1 MQALHSERLI
11 DVPIESLPFVDEH
24 STTVD
29 ASLDATWDALLET
42 CSRLGHGAGAPV
54 ARALG
59 CEHAERRGPP
69 GRIGSTIPG
78 FVVARSVAPCVL
90 ALMGAHRF
98 SVYALVFR
106 LTEAG
111 ADRVQLGAETRAEF
125 PGAAGR
131 AYRIAVIG
139 SHGHV
144 VATRSILR
152 AVRRRAEGSPPRRSP
167 LRSRP
172 GSAD

>member
-1 MQALHSERLI
+1 MQALHRERVI

-24 STTVD
+24 STTVA
-29 ASLDATWDALLET
+29 ASLDATWDALLAT
-42 CSRLGHGAGAPV
+42 CSRFGRGAGAPV

-59 CEHAERRGPP
+59 CEHSERRGAPY
-69 GRIGSTIPG
+69 RIGSTIPG
-78 FVVARSVAPCVL
+78 FVVARSVPPCVL

-111 ADRVQLGAETRAEF
+111 GDRVQLGAETRAEF
-125 PGAAGR
+125 PGKAGR

-139 SHGHV
+139 SRGHV

-152 AVRRRAEGSPPRRSP
+152 AVRRRAEGSPRGP

>member
-1 MQALHSERLI
+1 MQALHRERVI
-11 DVPIESLPFVDEH
+11 DIPIESLPFVDDH
-24 STTVD
+24 STTIA
-29 ASLDATWDALLET
+29 ASLEATWDALLAT
-42 CSRLGHGAGAPV
+42 CSRHGVAAPL

-59 CEHAERRGPP
+59 CEHSERRGPP
-69 GRIGSTIPG
+69 DRIGSTIPG
-78 FVVARSVAPCVL
+78 FVVARSVPPCVL

-106 LTEAG
+106 LTEAEG
-111 ADRVQLGAETRAEF
+111 EGDRVQLRAETRAEF
-125 PGAAGR
+125 PGATGR
-131 AYRIAVIG
+131 VYRIAVIG

-152 AVRRRAEGSPPRRSP
+152 AVRRRAEGSPPRWSP

>member
-1 MQALHSERLI
+1 MQALHGERVI

-24 STTVD
+24 STTVA
-29 ASLDATWDALLET
+29 ASLDATWDALLIT
-42 CSRLGHGAGAPV
+42 CSGIGYGVGAPL
-54 ARALG
+54 ARGLG
-59 CEHAERRGPP
+59 CEHSERRGAPD
-69 GRIGSTIPG
+69 RIGSTIPG
-78 FVVARSVAPCVL
+78 FVVARSVPPCVL

-106 LTEAG
+106 LTEAEG
-111 ADRVQLGAETRAEF
+111 DRVQLTAETRAEF
-125 PGAAGR
+125 PGATGR

-144 VATRSILR
+144 VATRAILR
-152 AVRRRAEGSPPRRSP
+152 AVRRRAEGSPPRWSP